1 MKALRGISN
10 VATPLTTH
18 APIHKIEILS
28 MSILVDFH

>member
-10 VATPLTTH
+10 AATPLATH

>member
-1 MKALRGISN
+1 MKALREISN
-10 VATPLTTH
+10 AATPLTTH